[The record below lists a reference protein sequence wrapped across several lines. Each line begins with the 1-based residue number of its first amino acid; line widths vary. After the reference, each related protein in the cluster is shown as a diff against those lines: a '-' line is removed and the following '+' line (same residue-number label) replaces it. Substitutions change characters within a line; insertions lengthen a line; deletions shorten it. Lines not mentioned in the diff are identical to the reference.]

1 MPCHTACSQITSS
14 EAKEC
19 DPGLAPVEGSTIE
32 FVGTIRVRVKYMGTQ
47 AGSTQG
53 FTVKE
58 VMPPN
63 GVVATVYNGQAGV
76 GSTPITDL
84 PLRR

>member
-1 MPCHTACSQITSS
+1 MPCFIVRSQITSS

-19 DPGLAPVEGSTIE
+19 DPGLAPVEGSSIQ
-32 FVGTIRVRVKYMGTQ
+32 FVGTIRVRVKYAGT
-47 AGSTQG
+47 ATPRR
-53 FTVKE
+53 FTVSQIT
-58 VMPPN
+58 PPT
-63 GVVATVYNGQAGV
+63 GVVATVYNGQADV